1 MKTLMLGSIII
12 HSKYNMSYYIIYIVS
27 ITVLSLLLLYPPIDS
42 NNITTGI
49 QMVDVLERIDAESN
63 EPNPAKANLEQS
75 KAENSAYNPRQ
86 GTSSVIQ
93 PGLHLWKSFIMCTK

>member
-42 NNITTGI
+42 NNITAGI

-63 EPNPAKANLEQS
+63 EPNPAKANLEQ
-75 KAENSAYNPRQ
+75 
-86 GTSSVIQ
+86 
-93 PGLHLWKSFIMCTK
+93 

>member
-63 EPNPAKANLEQS
+63 EPNPAKANLEQ
-75 KAENSAYNPRQ
+75 
-86 GTSSVIQ
+86 
-93 PGLHLWKSFIMCTK
+93 